1 MQLPGWLRRVRREIS
16 LSRWLYTPLRSRDLD
31 EVFFLSFFFFFW
43 WGFLN
48 QSTLCRPQSR
58 GSQRIRHSWATQQQK
73 SPYTSQCLEDPF
85 RKEKYLVNSL
95 PCGTRNTNF
104 RSKEVSTKRKESK
117 WHRSKHSHRTE
128 QCMSED
134 SGKGTADEWNWS
146 TGWEQKHLS
155 CWCSPILWST
165 ETEIYF
171 LYT

>member
-1 MQLPGWLRRVRREIS
+1 MTLMRFS
-16 LSRWLYTPLRSRDLD
+16 
-31 EVFFLSFFFFFW
+31 FFLSFFLK

-128 QCMSED
+128 QGVSED
-134 SGKGTADEWNWS
+134 SGKGTADEWSGS

-171 LYT
+171 LYTWSFI